1 MSARNRRRTWWL
13 VSIERPSDRSDERT
27 PKLPSL
33 RVLIVDDE
41 RLARMRLEDLL
52 AKEPDVEIVG
62 TARDGAAAVKAIRT
76 LGPDLVFL
84 DVQMPVMT
92 GLDVLRQVGPHAMP
106 ATILVTAFDQ
116 YALQAFDAAAVDYLV
131 KPFGDERFEE
141 AFRRARRRL
150 VLEGIDRQ
158 RKQLLAALQRA
169 EPSHFRAPQASE
181 TTPASTPGS
190 MPVPPP
196 LGVATPTNAVA
207 YAERIA
213 VETHGKVR
221 AVPVAQIDYITASG
235 SYAELHVR
243 DGAATHRYLIRE
255 TMQALEG
262 RLDPSRFLRVHRSV
276 IVRLDLVDLLHRGAG
291 GDYEV
296 QLKGGMRLP
305 VSRSRYSAL
314 ERWLGL
320 TG

>member
-1 MSARNRRRTWWL
+1 MPTERTL
-13 VSIERPSDRSDERT
+13 DRSDESALA
-27 PKLPSL
+27 LPPL
-33 RVLIVDDE
+33 GVLIVDDE
-41 RLARMRLEDLL
+41 RLARLRVEDLL
-52 AKEPDVEIVG
+52 AREPEVEIVG
-62 TARDGAAAVKAIRT
+62 TARDGGAAVEAIRT
-76 LGPDLVFL
+76 LRPDLVFL

-92 GLDVLRQVGPHAMP
+92 GLDVLREVGPDAMP
-106 ATILVTAFDQ
+106 ATIFVTAFDQ

-150 VLEGIDRQ
+150 ALEGIERQ
-158 RKQLLAALQRA
+158 REQLLAALQRMA
-169 EPSHFRAPQASE
+169 PSSARGAPQTSE
-181 TTPASTPGS
+181 ATPASAAQGA
-190 MPVPPP
+190 P
-196 LGVATPTNAVA
+196 LPNAVA

-213 VETHGKVR
+213 VETHGRVR

-243 DGAATHRYLIRE
+243 DGATIHRHLIRE

-276 IVRLDLVDLLHRGAG
+276 IVRLELVDLLHRSPG

-305 VSRSRYSAL
+305 VSRSRSAAL

-320 TG
+320 SP

>member
-1 MSARNRRRTWWL
+1 
-13 VSIERPSDRSDERT
+13 VSIERPSE
-27 PKLPSL
+27 LPPL

-41 RLARMRLEDLL
+41 RLARMRLEDLV
-52 AKEPDVEIVG
+52 AKEPGVEIVG
-62 TARDGAAAVKAIRT
+62 SARDGAAAVESIRM
-76 LGPDLVFL
+76 LRPDLVFL

-92 GLDVLRQVGPHAMP
+92 GLDVLREVGPDAMP
-106 ATILVTAFDQ
+106 ATIFVTAFDQ
-116 YALQAFDAAAVDYLV
+116 YALHAFDAAAVDYLV

-158 RKQLLAALQRA
+158 RELLLAALQRA
-169 EPSHFRAPQASE
+169 APSPTRGAPQTPE
-181 TTPASTPGS
+181 MTPASTPVS
-190 MPVPPP
+190 PVSD
-196 LGVATPTNAVA
+196 AAAPTNAVA

-243 DGAATHRYLIRE
+243 DGATTHRYLIRE

-276 IVRLDLVDLLHRGAG
+276 ILRLDLVELLHRSQG

-296 QLKGGMRLP
+296 QLKGGVRLP
-305 VSRSRYSAL
+305 VSRSRYAAL
-314 ERWLGL
+314 ERWLGV
-320 TG
+320 GP

>member
-1 MSARNRRRTWWL
+1 MS
-13 VSIERPSDRSDERT
+13 IDRPPDRSDERT
-27 PKLPSL
+27 PKLPLL

-62 TARDGAAAVKAIRT
+62 TARDGAVAVEAIRT

-92 GLDVLRQVGPHAMP
+92 GLDVVRQIGPHAMP
-106 ATILVTAFDQ
+106 ATIFVTAFDQ

-150 VLEGIDRQ
+150 ALEGIDRQ
-158 RKQLLAALQRA
+158 RKQLLAALQGA
-169 EPSHFRAPQASE
+169 DPLHFRAPHALE
-181 TTPASTPGS
+181 TAPASTSESTPAPTAPGA
-190 MPVPPP
+190 V
-196 LGVATPTNAVA
+196 VATNTVT
-207 YAERIA
+207 YVERIA

-221 AVPVAQIDYITASG
+221 AVRVAQIDYITASG

-276 IVRLDLVDLLHRGAG
+276 IVRLDVVELLHRGAG
-291 GDYEV
+291 GDHEV

>member
-1 MSARNRRRTWWL
+1 MPTERRPDRADESA
-13 VSIERPSDRSDERT
+13 
-27 PKLPSL
+27 LPLPPL

-41 RLARMRLEDLL
+41 RLARMRVEDLL
-52 AKEPDVEIVG
+52 AREPEVEIVG
-62 TARDGAAAVKAIRT
+62 TARDGGAAVEAIRT
-76 LGPDLVFL
+76 LRPDLVFL

-92 GLDVLRQVGPHAMP
+92 GLDVLREVGADAMP
-106 ATILVTAFDQ
+106 ATIFVTAFDQ

-150 VLEGIDRQ
+150 ALEGIERQ
-158 RKQLLAALQRA
+158 REQLLAALQRMA
-169 EPSHFRAPQASE
+169 PSSARGAPQTSE
-181 TTPASTPGS
+181 ATPASAAPEAIALPS
-190 MPVPPP
+190 
-196 LGVATPTNAVA
+196 AAS

-221 AVPVAQIDYITASG
+221 AVPVGQIDYITASG

-243 DGAATHRYLIRE
+243 DGATIHRHLIRE

-276 IVRLDLVDLLHRGAG
+276 IVRLELVDLLHRSPG

-305 VSRSRYSAL
+305 VSRSRYAAL

-320 TG
+320 SP

>member
-1 MSARNRRRTWWL
+1 
-13 VSIERPSDRSDERT
+13 VSIERPSE
-27 PKLPSL
+27 LPPL

-41 RLARMRLEDLL
+41 RLARMRLEDLV
-52 AKEPDVEIVG
+52 AKEPGVEIVG
-62 TARDGAAAVKAIRT
+62 SARDGAAAVESIRM
-76 LGPDLVFL
+76 LRPDLVFL

-92 GLDVLRQVGPHAMP
+92 GLDVLREVGPDAMP
-106 ATILVTAFDQ
+106 ATIFVTAFDQ
-116 YALQAFDAAAVDYLV
+116 YALHAFDAAAVDYLV

-158 RKQLLAALQRA
+158 RELLLAALQRA
-169 EPSHFRAPQASE
+169 APSPTRGASQTPE
-181 TTPASTPGS
+181 MTPASTPVS
-190 MPVPPP
+190 PVSD
-196 LGVATPTNAVA
+196 AAAPTNAVA

-243 DGAATHRYLIRE
+243 DGATTHRYLIRE

-276 IVRLDLVDLLHRGAG
+276 ILRLDLVELLHRSPG

-296 QLKGGMRLP
+296 QLKGGVRLP
-305 VSRSRYSAL
+305 VSRSRYAAL
-314 ERWLGL
+314 ERWLGV
-320 TG
+320 GP